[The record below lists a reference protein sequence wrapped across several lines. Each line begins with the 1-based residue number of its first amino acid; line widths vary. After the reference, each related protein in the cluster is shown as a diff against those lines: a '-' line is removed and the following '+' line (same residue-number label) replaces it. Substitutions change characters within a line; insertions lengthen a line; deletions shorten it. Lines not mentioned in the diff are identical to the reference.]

1 VLNLQWFFFPF
12 SKLLLFFSLLFDAT
26 TSSFFLHDRSI
37 SNEVFLVYISLFF
50 FRISIPHMFSN
61 SLRPLGVID
70 FLQRRRAREKHLVLS
85 LLVTVTLADGLPGV
99 ALFRHIA
106 DERKQEKGRE
116 VAGVGAW
123 RTHFRNFSKKNFSW
137 KTHTWV
143 RWQTTSESRTKESHR
158 RRCAID
164 SQQVI

>member
-1 VLNLQWFFFPF
+1 
-12 SKLLLFFSLLFDAT
+12 
-26 TSSFFLHDRSI
+26 
-37 SNEVFLVYISLFF
+37 
-50 FRISIPHMFSN
+50 MFSN

-116 VAGVGAW
+116 VAGVGA
-123 RTHFRNFSKKNFSW
+123 
-137 KTHTWV
+137 
-143 RWQTTSESRTKESHR
+143 
-158 RRCAID
+158 
-164 SQQVI
+164 